1 MSKNKNKSRLRNK
14 RAAETKE
21 EILEAAVKVFSKYGY
36 SGSTTK
42 KIAESAGISEGTIYN
57 YFKNKRDL
65 FLHLIKNYL
74 DQIRKSFQKIPT
86 EGQLDNG
93 QSFVNIFT
101 SQLQQ
106 FEKLSLFTLIAHEY
120 RLDPE
125 IMREISEGSIT
136 PLSEH
141 VENLIRR
148 LIAAKIVR
156 TIDPKIFSL
165 MMNALFIGFSVL
177 IETKNKD
184 YQKFTAEE
192 VGKKVV
198 DIIMNGIHSR

>member
-1 MSKNKNKSRLRNK
+1 MSENKISLRN
-14 RAAETKE
+14 RHAAETKE
-21 EILEAAVKVFSKYGY
+21 EILKAAVKVFSKYGY

-57 YFKNKRDL
+57 YFKNKHDL
-65 FLHLIKNYL
+65 LLHIIKNYFN
-74 DQIRKSFQKIPT
+74 QIRKTLQEIPT
-86 EGQLDNG
+86 KGQLDNG
-93 QSFVNIFT
+93 QDFVNIFT
-101 SQLQQ
+101 TQLQQ
-106 FEKLSLFTLIAHEY
+106 FEKLPLFTLIAHEC

-125 IMREISEGSIT
+125 IMSEISEESIT

-141 VENLIRR
+141 VENLIQR
-148 LIAAKIVR
+148 LITAKIVR

-165 MMNALFIGFSVL
+165 IMSALFIGFSVL
-177 IETKNKD
+177 IETENID

-198 DIIMNGIHSR
+198 DILLNGIRSR

>member
-1 MSKNKNKSRLRNK
+1 MSKNKSSLRNR

-21 EILEAAVKVFSKYGY
+21 EIVEAAIKVFSKYGY

-65 FLHLIKNYL
+65 LLHIIKNYFN
-74 DQIRKSFQKIPT
+74 QIRQKIPT
-86 EGQLDNG
+86 KGQLDNS
-93 QSFVNIFT
+93 QNFVNLFT
-101 SQLQQ
+101 TQLQQ
-106 FEKLSLFTLIAHEY
+106 CEKLPLFTLIAHEY

-125 IMREISEGSIT
+125 IMSEISEGSIT

-165 MMNALFIGFSVL
+165 MMSALFVGFSVL

-184 YQKFTAEE
+184 YQKFTTEE

-198 DIIMNGIHSR
+198 DILLNGIHSR

>member
-1 MSKNKNKSRLRNK
+1 MSKNKSSLRNR

-21 EILEAAVKVFSKYGY
+21 EIVKAAIKVFSKYGY

-65 FLHLIKNYL
+65 LLHIIKNYFN
-74 DQIRKSFQKIPT
+74 QIRQKIPT
-86 EGQLDNG
+86 KGQLDDSQN
-93 QSFVNIFT
+93 FVNFFT
-101 SQLQQ
+101 TQLQQ
-106 FEKLSLFTLIAHEY
+106 FEKLPLFTLIAHEY
-120 RLDPE
+120 RLEPE
-125 IMREISEGSIT
+125 IMSEISEGSIT

-165 MMNALFIGFSVL
+165 MMSALFVGFSVL

-184 YQKFTAEE
+184 YQKFTTEE

-198 DIIMNGIHSR
+198 DILLNGIHSR

>member
-1 MSKNKNKSRLRNK
+1 MSKNKSSLRNR
-14 RAAETKE
+14 RATETKE
-21 EILEAAVKVFSKYGY
+21 EILEAAVEVFSKYGY

-65 FLHLIKNYL
+65 LLHIIKNYFN
-74 DQIRKSFQKIPT
+74 QIRKTVQKIPT

-93 QSFVNIFT
+93 QDFVNLFT
-101 SQLQQ
+101 TQLQQ
-106 FEKLSLFTLIAHEY
+106 FEKLPLFTLIAHEY

-125 IMREISEGSIT
+125 IKSEISEDSIT

-148 LIAAKIVR
+148 LITAKIVR

-165 MMNALFIGFSVL
+165 MMSALFTGFSVL

-198 DIIMNGIHSR
+198 DILLNGIHLR

>member
-1 MSKNKNKSRLRNK
+1 MLKNKSRLRNR

-21 EILEAAVKVFSKYGY
+21 EILEAAMKVFSKYGY

-65 FLHLIKNYL
+65 LLHIIKNYFN
-74 DQIRKSFQKIPT
+74 QIRKSLQKNST
-86 EGQLDNG
+86 KGQLDNA
-93 QSFVNIFT
+93 QNFVNIFT
-101 SQLQQ
+101 TQLQQ
-106 FEKLSLFTLIAHEY
+106 FENTPLFTLIAHEY
-120 RLDPE
+120 ILDPE
-125 IMREISEGSIT
+125 IMNEISDGFIT
-136 PLSEH
+136 PLYEH
-141 VENLIRR
+141 VENLIRG
-148 LIAAKIVR
+148 LIAAKTVR

-165 MMNALFIGFSVL
+165 MMNALYIGFTVL

-198 DIIMNGIHSR
+198 DILLNGILSR